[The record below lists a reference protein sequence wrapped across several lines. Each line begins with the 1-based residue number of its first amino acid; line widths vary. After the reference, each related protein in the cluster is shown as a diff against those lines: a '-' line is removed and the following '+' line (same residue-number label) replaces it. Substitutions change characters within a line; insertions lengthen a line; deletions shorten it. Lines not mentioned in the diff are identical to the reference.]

1 MAIRVAING
10 FGRIGRNVFKV
21 LSQRD
26 GIDVVAINDL
36 ADNEMLA
43 HLLKY
48 DTVTH
53 RFFGDTTVKATDEA
67 IQVGDQTIQVLSE
80 REPANLPWGDLGID
94 VTVESTGIFRSREQV
109 EWHLQAGA
117 GKVVLTVPPKTELD
131 NMVVLGVNDDTITP
145 EQKML
150 SNASCTT
157 NCLAP
162 IAKILNDSFGIDHG
176 IMTTVHAYTNDQHV
190 ADLPHSDPRR
200 ARAAAQNIIP
210 TTTGAARAVGK
221 VLPALDGKLDGLSL
235 RVPVVN
241 GSIVDLV
248 VELEKDTTVEEI
260 NAAVR
265 AAADGPMNGIVEYTE
280 DPIVSSDIIMNPHS
294 AIFDSKA
301 TMVLGGSGSSA
312 KVLAWYDNEWGYS
325 NRVCDLIER
334 ITSMETGKVKAS

>member
-1 MAIRVAING
+1 MAIRVAIIG

-301 TMVLGGSGSSA
+301 TMVLGGGGRSA

>member
-260 NAAVR
+260 NAAVKT
-265 AAADGPMNGIVEYTE
+265 AADGPMNGIVEYTE

-301 TMVLGGSGSSA
+301 TMVLGGGGSSA

>member
-80 REPANLPWGDLGID
+80 REPANLPWGDLGIV